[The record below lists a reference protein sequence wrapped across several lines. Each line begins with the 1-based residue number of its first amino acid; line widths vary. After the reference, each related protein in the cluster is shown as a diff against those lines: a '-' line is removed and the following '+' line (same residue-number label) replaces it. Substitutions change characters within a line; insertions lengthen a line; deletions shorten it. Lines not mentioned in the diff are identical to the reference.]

1 MTQPQAS
8 GARERM
14 RIMRT
19 PKSVDIDITDRCNLR
34 CRYCYFFN
42 SAADVKDLPKEEWL
56 AFFEELNRCAV
67 TEVCL
72 AGGEPFIREDLK
84 DILAGIVR
92 NRMRFRLL
100 SNGTLIEDDIAAFI
114 ASTRRCD
121 HVQVSIDG
129 SIPITHDSF
138 RGKGSFYK
146 AVEGIRCLQR
156 HNLPVAVRVTI
167 HRQNVQDLEN
177 IAKLLLEDI
186 GLPSFST
193 NSAGYMG
200 LCQKNNEQVQLTTAD
215 RHLAMTTLLKL
226 VAKYGGRISAAA
238 GPLAEA
244 QGWREMELARRQ
256 GLGSLPGRG
265 YLVGCGCTFDKLAV
279 RADGVIV
286 PCNML
291 SHIALGRINE
301 DSLADIWQNHPALW
315 KIRERRAIPLSLFDF
330 CRGCSYINYCTGN
343 CPALAYTLLGE
354 VDHPSPDACLR
365 KYLAE
370 GGQLPE
376 EEVES

>member
-1 MTQPQAS
+1 MTQAAAS
-8 GARERM
+8 LGRERM
-14 RIMRT
+14 RVMRT
-19 PKSVDIDITDRCNLR
+19 PKAVDIDITDRCNLR
-34 CRYCYFFN
+34 CRYCYFF
-42 SAADVKDLPKEEWL
+42 SSSADVKDLPQEEWL
-56 AFFEELNRCAV
+56 KFFEELNRCAV
-67 TEVCL
+67 TAACL
-72 AGGEPFIREDLK
+72 AGGEPFIRDDLK

-92 NRMRFRLL
+92 NRMRFSIL
-100 SNGTLIEDDIAAFI
+100 SNGTLINDDIAAFI

-121 HVQVSIDG
+121 YVQVSIDG

-156 HNLPVAVRVTI
+156 NRVAVAVRVTI
-167 HRQNVQDLEN
+167 HRQNVHDLEN

-186 GLPSFST
+186 GLPAFST

-200 LCQKNNEQVQLTTAD
+200 LCQKNTEQVQLSTED

-226 VAKYGGRISAAA
+226 IKKYGERINAAA

-244 QGWREMELARRQ
+244 RGWREMEDARRR
-256 GLGSLPGRG
+256 GLESLPGRG
-265 YLVGCGCTFDKLAV
+265 TLVGCGCTFDKIGV

-291 SHIALGRINE
+291 SHIELGRINT
-301 DSLADIWQNHPALW
+301 DSLADIWQNHEALW
-315 KIRERRAIPLSLFDF
+315 KIRERRAIPLSRFDF
-330 CRGCSYINYCTGN
+330 CRGCDYIHYCTGN
-343 CPALAYTLLGE
+343 CPALAYSLLGE

-370 GGQLPE
+370 GGKLAE
-376 EEVES
+376 EAAD